1 MTKVGQLGT
10 SKNKLQK
17 QLKSMLSSISPEN
30 YTKWL
35 RSIFAVDIAYNRGL
49 DSFISRASADNK
61 LEILQQIA
69 NDDYGV
75 GEIAWQNGRL
85 VYIPSNQ
92 S

>member
-49 DSFISRASADNK
+49 DSFMICERENP
-61 LEILQQIA
+61 LFQ
-69 NDDYGV
+69 
-75 GEIAWQNGRL
+75 
-85 VYIPSNQ
+85 
-92 S
+92 